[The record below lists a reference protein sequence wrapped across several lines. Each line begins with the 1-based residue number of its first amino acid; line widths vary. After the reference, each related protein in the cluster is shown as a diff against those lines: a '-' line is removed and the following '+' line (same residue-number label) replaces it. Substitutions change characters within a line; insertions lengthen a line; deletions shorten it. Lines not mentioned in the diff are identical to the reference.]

1 MKQLSISLFVK
12 NLARLIL
19 ACFIL
24 FAGIGHL
31 SFFRQEFQA
40 EVPTW
45 LPFDKDWV
53 VLVSGWMELFIGFG
67 MLFLPKLRPYFG
79 IGLAIFLI
87 LVFPGNIN
95 QYYYD
100 INAFGLDTESKRLIR
115 LLFQPI
121 LIYWALWSM
130 DSFNLIKKIK
140 SK

>member
-1 MKQLSISLFVK
+1 MKQSNNSI
-12 NLARLIL
+12 
-19 ACFIL
+19 FIKKL
-24 FAGIGHL
+24 AGIGLACLMIFAGLGHV
-31 SFFRQEFQA
+31 SFYRQEFQA
-40 EVPTW
+40 EVPSW

-53 VLVSGWMELFIGFG
+53 VIVSGWMELFIGFG

-100 INAFGLDTESKRLIR
+100 INAFGLETVSKRLIR